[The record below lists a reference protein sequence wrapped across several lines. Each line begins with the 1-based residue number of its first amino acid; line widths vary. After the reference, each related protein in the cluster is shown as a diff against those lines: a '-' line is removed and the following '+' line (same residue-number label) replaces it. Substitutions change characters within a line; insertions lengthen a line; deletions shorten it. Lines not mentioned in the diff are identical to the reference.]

1 MARMIFPAACARLQ
15 NHFAPLGFEGVLSSP
30 TSMTARVYNPHTGE
44 NLVVITCIPCGATL
58 SEDDVML
65 IAHAI
70 EIEIEVLQFRS
81 ARASDNSNAG

>member
-30 TSMTARVYNPHTGE
+30 TSMTARVYDPQSGE
-44 NLVVITCIPCGATL
+44 NLVVITCIPCGTTL
-58 SEDDVML
+58 SEDDVTI

-70 EIEIEVLQFRS
+70 EIELEVLEFRAQRAGDLS
-81 ARASDNSNAG
+81 AG